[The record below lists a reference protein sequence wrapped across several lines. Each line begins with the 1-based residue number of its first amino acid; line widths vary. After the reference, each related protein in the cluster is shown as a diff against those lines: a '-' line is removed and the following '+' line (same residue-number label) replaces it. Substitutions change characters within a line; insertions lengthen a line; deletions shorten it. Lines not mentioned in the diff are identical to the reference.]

1 MKLTKERLQEIVE
14 DGFLK
19 HGESK
24 DMARI
29 ALASLEAEPV
39 VPPELH
45 WEDVCRI
52 SPEITIGDA
61 IVYAGAWNA
70 CRAAMLQAA
79 PLTGEDTSA
88 ELPEP
93 CPRCGCRSSRP
104 NGEHYCHPLA
114 APPQQEAS
122 DD

>member
-1 MKLTKERLQEIVE
+1 MTSITKEQ
-14 DGFLK
+14 
-19 HGESK
+19 
-24 DMARI
+24 ARI

-70 CRAAMLQAA
+70 CRAAMLQAEPVSHDA
-79 PLTGEDTSA
+79 EDPDDTVFT
-88 ELPEP
+88 
-93 CPRCGCRSSRP
+93 CPRCGRRSSRP

-114 APPQQEAS
+114 AAARETAPKQETS
-122 DD
+122 ND